1 MQNYSLE
8 FHFSWDSTL
17 DFTTTDIVT
26 DSIRVT
32 EQRFNNLRSSSSTI
46 NLDINPDDGLLY
58 QRLLRSNEGD
68 IRARLYAGSSLIFTG
83 YVSRNLAWEV
93 SSLGS
98 SPVSLSIESTG
109 TRKLQKKLVQEDGVG
124 VYDTPYNIIDNICDL
139 CGITFDDSDINSTDN
154 PELYVSV
161 VRKVER
167 SETCEDLLDDLLFEL
182 GYVDWF
188 DETGALR
195 LQKIDLDS
203 TPIQITEDDLYE
215 VQGNSLALT
224 AQARQYTSATV
235 KYSEMR
241 TRQNVNVYQVDTSS
255 NYITL
260 DNISSLW
267 WDGEYHDS
275 TETPAP
281 ATVEMNDIDAGQT
294 ILWFDGSSLVATMT
308 PVTGATAAEPEPTL
322 IHRLTPDTS
331 YPYRDTDKVD
341 VLIDNT
347 TALKP
352 LVAYSAFAAK
362 GTVITVDEN
371 TVMTARDGSFTGSDY
386 EYEYETSW
394 IHDKTRAES
403 LAVRMAKYNL
413 YCNSTYNFYTKE
425 NIPLGSIVTVT
436 DTTFAHA
443 SVTLFI
449 TGRTYTHYW
458 FQDEPCYRYVG
469 QAISSLISQFVPST
483 STSGTKQQFAPNN
496 YVYIRYSA
504 YADGHD
510 MVETPTADTKYI
522 GTYSGPSAYC
532 PPYTEFKWSQYATDD
547 VQIFDVEVNPVN
559 PIKNRRI
566 IDTQLVTVT
575 CLVSGYTGIPKITV
589 WRKGQNNDESASP
602 DPEESISVEGYSLTF
617 DLPYNVSEDAL
628 MVRAEILGADPI
640 QIEVPFIDQTETL
653 AWFGHLTID
662 TQAYY
667 PNGEF
672 DPASVDQVDW
682 TPIEVMLPANER
694 FLDGDSFFNDF
705 SSGGFT
711 DEYIYSYE
719 NNFWVPLSYTYFSNA
734 LKSQICARAQKDV
747 LSTIQPGSV
756 AKSDYGYFNNIIAG
770 TVTAD
775 FIGSKEI
782 EVQSGGMIY
791 GGDVDLTKDPGQ
803 RVGSSGAGFCFD
815 SLGNAEMSNIR
826 ITGDSTIEGGSTVLG
841 TIINYDQDN
850 KPVFQTVK
858 ESNADISFSGSKT
871 DGTDSPNA
879 YLWNEFYSAFNT
891 SLRDHMSSGTTYTGS
906 GTIYGTWSGIS
917 ISSGSI
923 SAARYF
929 SSAPSSTDSTTKV
942 NCSYAWDQDE
952 SKTIWTNPYPY
963 KVKFYKVVVRAKSCE
978 NPGFPLWGGPV
989 GWGNVYAAV
998 YDSNGSLYKVIY
1010 QLSKGT
1016 GRGGPQLATI
1026 SNVEVPVGG
1035 YIYTSWGEGDRW
1047 WITNNE
1053 ENGYVEMHY
1062 RESDNF
1068 TQGINLIVPNG
1079 TVYNAANVLLNT
1091 ASFSTYPQSISLPN
1105 ASVSINLQIG
1115 SSSASSSWPVE
1126 KYYRFTYSTAPSTS
1140 ATVTSSIFQSQSFS
1154 YRGTTKT
1161 IISVTYSNSYL
1172 KAIASDGNV
1181 YEFTTASGNY
1191 YPRHSF
1197 SFTTLAESLGAYAR
1211 SVLPTD
1217 DPNTHNIGA
1226 ASSYDSGNPQ
1236 RWNTGYFKS
1245 LDVLE
1250 GVVVP
1255 SVNAGWHVE
1264 TISAD
1269 KTLTEDFV
1277 VGSMRPYYIT
1287 SSGASG
1293 PTITMPGNSSQSYTV
1308 FSFRYSVAVVAGA
1321 SCVAR
1326 DIVAGGGSLSTS
1338 GYVSASQP
1346 WCILLVLRTA

>member
-68 IRARLYAGSSLIFTG
+68 IRAKLYAGSSLIFTG
-83 YVSRNLAWEV
+83 YVSRNLSWEV

-98 SPVSLSIESTG
+98 SPVALSIESTG
-109 TRKLQKKLVQEDGVG
+109 TRKLQKKLAQEDGVG
-124 VYDTPYNIIDNICDL
+124 VYDTPYNIIDNICTL

-188 DETGALR
+188 DATGALR
-195 LQKIDLDS
+195 LQKINLES
-203 TPIQITEDDLYE
+203 TPVQITEDDLYE
-215 VQGNSLALT
+215 VQGNAITLT
-224 AQARQYTSATV
+224 SQARQYTSATV

-275 TETPAP
+275 VETPAP
-281 ATVEMNDIDAGQT
+281 ATVDMTDIDAGQT
-294 ILWFDGSSLVATMT
+294 ILWFDSSSLVATMT
-308 PVTGATAAEPEPTL
+308 PVTGATAAQPAPTL

-331 YPYRDTDKVD
+331 YPYRGTDKVD

-371 TVMTARDGSFTGSDY
+371 TVMTAKDGSFTGSDY

-394 IHDKTRAES
+394 IHDKTRAEALS
-403 LAVRMAKYNL
+403 VRMAKYNL

-425 NIPLGSIVTVT
+425 NIPLGSVVTVT

-483 STSGTKQQFAPNN
+483 SSSGSKQQFLPNS
-496 YVYIRYSA
+496 YTYIRYSE

-532 PPYTEFKWSQYATDD
+532 PSYTEFKWSKYASDD
-547 VQIFDVEVNPVN
+547 IQFFDIEVNPVN
-559 PIKNRRI
+559 PIKNQRI
-566 IDTQLVTVT
+566 TGDQLVTVN
-575 CLVSGYTGIPKITV
+575 CLVSGYTGTPTITV
-589 WRKGQNNDESASP
+589 WRKGQDESDP
-602 DPEESISVEGYSLTF
+602 DVALTGQGYSLEF
-617 DLPYNVSEDAL
+617 YLPYNITEDAL
-628 MVRAEILGADPI
+628 MVRAELTGAPTI
-640 QIEVPFIDQTETL
+640 EIEVPFIDQTETL
-653 AWFGHLTID
+653 AWWGHLAID

-667 PNGEF
+667 PNGVF
-672 DPASVDQVDW
+672 DASQFSNIDW
-682 TPIEVMLPANER
+682 SPIDDLLPAGER
-694 FLDGDSFFNDF
+694 FLEGDSFFNDF
-705 SSGGFT
+705 TSGNFT
-711 DEYIYSYE
+711 DAYIYSLE
-719 NNFWVPLSYTYFSNA
+719 NNRWIPLSYTYFSNS

-747 LSTIQPGSV
+747 LSTIQPGTIS
-756 AKSDYGYFNNIIAG
+756 KSDYGYFNDIIAG

-782 EVQSGGMIY
+782 ELQSGGIMY
-791 GGDVDLTKDPGQ
+791 GGDVDLTQDPGR
-803 RVGSSGAGFCFD
+803 RVGAGAGFCFD

-841 TIINYDQDN
+841 TIINYDSAN
-850 KPVFQTVK
+850 SPVFKTVK
-858 ESNADISFSGSKT
+858 ESEANISFSGSKT
-871 DGTDSPNA
+871 DGTNSPNA
-879 YLWNEFYSAFNT
+879 YLWNEFYSAFN
-891 SLRDHMSSGTTYTGS
+891 SDLASHMSSGTTYSGS
-906 GTIYGTWSGIS
+906 GTIYGTWSGSS
-917 ISSGSI
+917 ISSSNI
-923 SAARYF
+923 VAARYF

-942 NCSYAWDQDE
+942 NCSYAYDQDE

-963 KVKFYKVVVRAKSCE
+963 KVKFYKVVVRAKSSE
-978 NPGFPLWGGPV
+978 NPGYPLWGGPV
-989 GWGNVYAAV
+989 GWGTTYAAV
-998 YDSNGSLYKVIY
+998 YTSGGALYQEIYSLS
-1010 QLSKGT
+1010 QGT

-1026 SNVEVPVGG
+1026 NNVEVPVGG
-1035 YIYTSWGEGDRW
+1035 YIYASWGEGKRW

-1068 TQGINLIVPNG
+1068 TQGINLVIPG
-1079 TVYNAANVLLNT
+1079 GAVYNVANVILNT

-1105 ASVSINLQIG
+1105 ASVSINIAM
-1115 SSSASSSWPVE
+1115 SAGSSWPVE

-1161 IISVTYSNSYL
+1161 IVSVTYSNSYL

-1197 SFTTLAESLGAYAR
+1197 SFTTLSESLGAYAR

-1226 ASSYDSGNPQ
+1226 ASTYDSGNPQ
-1236 RWNTGYFKS
+1236 RWDTGYFKS

-1250 GVVVP
+1250 GMVVP

-1277 VGSMRPYYIT
+1277 VGSMRPYYVM
-1287 SSGASG
+1287 SGGASG

-1338 GYVSASQP
+1338 GYVSAAQP
-1346 WCILLVLRTA
+1346 WCLLFVLRTA